1 MRIQTTGAGLPGA
14 AVLLGAALALQPQA
28 ALAQAASSD
37 DLRQLREMFERQQ
50 RQIQDQAAQLSRQQR
65 LIDAQAREIEGL
77 RRSVGAP
84 RRGSAQAAPPPA
96 PETRQVQAAPAAAG
110 AAAAG
115 AAAAGPPQG
124 APNGQRPSTAAEAE
138 AARRQEQQRVLATD
152 PTLARVGGVLTP
164 RGAISIEPEINYLYS
179 QNTVAAVNGFSIIP
193 GITFGTVDVR
203 RSIERATIAALTLRY
218 GVTDRFEINARIPYV
233 YRSDTIQTS
242 PADITAQPITIGP
255 TGNGLGDIELGASY
269 QINAGLQDW
278 PVFIAN
284 LRVKSDTGTSPFE
297 VPIYT
302 INDPQGGFL
311 RGLTRELA
319 TGTGFWSV
327 EPGVTVAWA
336 TDPAVFF
343 GGLRYIWN
351 IGRTVDIQDP
361 AGGPATPTKLDP
373 GDGIGMNFGVGFA
386 LNERTSLSL
395 GYEQVWVFSSSASGS
410 RIPGSGLDIG
420 SFNFGLSY
428 RASESTSFNL
438 GVQIGTTES
447 APAARLIFRVPIRF
461 NLL

>member
-1 MRIQTTGAGLPGA
+1 MAVRFDAGLRGPAALLGAGLLLHA
-14 AVLLGAALALQPQA
+14 AEAA
-28 ALAQAASSD
+28 AQAPSAD
-37 DLRQLREMFERQQ
+37 ELRQLREMFERQQ
-50 RQIQDQAAQLSRQQR
+50 RQIQDQSSQLSRQQR
-65 LIDAQAREIEGL
+65 LIDAQARELDSL
-77 RRSVGAP
+77 RQALGTP
-84 RRGSAQAAPPPA
+84 RRGATQPAARQAEAQPVVRPAPVAAPPSTQPNG
-96 PETRQVQAAPAAAG
+96 G
-110 AAAAG
+110 AAAARDRQ
-115 AAAAGPPQG
+115 GP
-124 APNGQRPSTAAEAE
+124 SSAAEAE

-164 RGAISIEPEINYLYS
+164 RGAISVEPELNYLYS
-179 QNTVAAVNGFSIIP
+179 QSTAAAVNGFSIIP

-203 RSIERATIAALTLRY
+203 RSVERATVAALTLRY
-218 GVTDRFEINARIPYV
+218 GVTDRLEVNARIPYV
-233 YRSDTIQTS
+233 YRNDTIQTS

-255 TGNGLGDIELGASY
+255 TGSGIGDVEFGASY
-269 QINAGLQDW
+269 QINAGMDDW

-284 LRVKSDTGTSPFE
+284 LRVKSDTGRSPFD

-302 INDPQGGFL
+302 VNDPQGGFL
-311 RGLTRELA
+311 RGLTRELP

-351 IGRTVDIQDP
+351 LGTTVDIQDP
-361 AGGPATPTKLDP
+361 AGGPPTRTSLNP
-373 GDGIGMNFGVGFA
+373 GDGIGFNFGVGFA

-395 GYEQVWVFSSSASGS
+395 GYEQVWVLSSSANGN
-410 RIPGSGLDIG
+410 RIAGSGIDIG

-428 RASESTSFNL
+428 RASEAVSFNL